1 MRSAFNTNSDVSQV
15 VMNLVA
21 DFDKFIDIAPLKFYF
36 SRSSLQ
42 CSDIFM

>member
-1 MRSAFNTNSDVSQV
+1 MRSAFNTNSDVSQF

-42 CSDIFM
+42 CSDIFI